1 MRYRA
6 FNSYAN
12 KKDTLFHNDILWVK
26 HSGNKEF
33 DMPVGSYDGAKVCK
47 LVRVFLLNRLSHVID
62 KYFLGLHRDVSLGVL
77 RNYSSPMSGRKNK

>member
-1 MRYRA
+1 
-6 FNSYAN
+6 
-12 KKDTLFHNDILWVK
+12 
-26 HSGNKEF
+26 
-33 DMPVGSYDGAKVCK
+33 MPVGSYDGAKVCK